1 MKPLAAE
8 HPKGLLAGF
17 ETGPDNMPPWD
28 GRTTLALL
36 VAITI
41 SNSVN
46 MTKFQRNES
55 HLFAP
60 PKQSMAVGPLVEKM
74 LTGSNYGV
82 GTKNRVQFHLPLTT
96 NTFLDV
102 VGHGNILPFAVCDAH
117 VHTEPDRVTDC

>member
-60 PKQSMAVGPLVEKM
+60 TKTVNGGWSLGRKDAYWLQLRSRDQKS
-74 LTGSNYGV
+74 GSISPSFND
-82 GTKNRVQFHLPLTT
+82 QHLSGCGRAWKYIA
-96 NTFLDV
+96 FRSV
-102 VGHGNILPFAVCDAH
+102 
-117 VHTEPDRVTDC
+117 